1 MTFKKSLL
9 ALAISGFCFSIFA
22 QDIQLP
28 KPEIKGGM
36 PLMEAISARKSS
48 REFDNSRNLSSQQL
62 SDMLW
67 CAWGFNRPGKR
78 TVPTAM
84 NLQEASIYVITP
96 EAAYK
101 YDPEENKLIFINK
114 GDFRK
119 QASKQDFAENANLNI
134 VMVSDTGK
142 QTKPVYGGVTLGA
155 VTQNIYL
162 WCASQGVGTVVR
174 GGFDGDALAE
184 ILKLNSNEKVYLVQ
198 TVGY

>member
-1 MTFKKSLL
+1 MTLKKSLL
-9 ALAISGFCFSIFA
+9 VLAISGFCFTLFA

-28 KPEIKGGM
+28 QPVTKGGI
-36 PLMEAISARKSS
+36 PLMEAIAARKSS
-48 REFDNSRNLSSQQL
+48 REFDNSKKLSDQQL

-101 YDPEENKLIFINK
+101 YEPETNKLTLINK

-119 QASKQDFAENANLNI
+119 QASKQEFAENTNLNI
-134 VMVSDTGK
+134 VMVSDTSK

-162 WCASQGVGTVVR
+162 WCASQGIGTVVR
-174 GGFDGDALAE
+174 GGFDGEALAE
-184 ILKLNSNEKVYLVQ
+184 ILKLGSNEKVYLVQ

>member
-1 MTFKKSLL
+1 MTLKKSLFV
-9 ALAISGFCFSIFA
+9 LAILCFCFNISG

-28 KPEIKGGM
+28 KPVIKGGM
-36 PLMEAISARKSS
+36 PLMEAIAARKST
-48 REFDNSRNLSSQQL
+48 REFDNSKTLNAGQL

-101 YDPEENKLIFINK
+101 YEPETNKLKFIKK

-119 QASKQDFAENANLNI
+119 QASKQEFAEKANLNI
-134 VMVSDTGK
+134 VMVSDTEK
-142 QTKPVYGGVTLGA
+142 QVKPVYGGVTLGA
-155 VTQNIYL
+155 ITQNIYL
-162 WCASQGVGTVVR
+162 WCASQGIGTVVR
-174 GGFDGDALAE
+174 GGFDADALAE
-184 ILKLNSNEKVYLVQ
+184 ILNLGSNEKVYLVQ